1 MPTTIPKIKQVLAR
15 FTEYAG
21 LRAQREILERREGEI
36 KKELNAAVEQFGW
49 KDDQNHEYLN
59 FPEPIAGFEGLKRTC
74 RKYPTLNREAAMKIL
89 KRKGLLEDCTVTVVE
104 VNEDAVRAAHFD
116 GKLTQKDID
125 AMFTWK
131 INYAFTPEKKMP
143 TPDEE

>member
-1 MPTTIPKIKQVLAR
+1 MPTAAPTLKRVLAR

-21 LRAQREILERREGEI
+21 LRAQREMIEKRETEI
-36 KKELNAAVEQFGW
+36 KKELNAAVEQLGW
-49 KDDQNHEYLN
+49 TDDQDHEYLN
-59 FPEPIAGFEGLKRTC
+59 FPEPIAGYEGLKRTC
-74 RKYPTLNREAAMKIL
+74 RKYPSLQEEEAMKIL
-89 KRKGLLEDCTVTVVE
+89 KRKGLLEQCTSTITV

-125 AMFTWK
+125 AMFSWK

-143 TPDEE
+143 TPVEE